1 MKRLLKQSNDGRTRA
16 FILFEVII
24 AVAMFTI
31 GVLVLGECV
40 QNCLAAE
47 VDKQNEVR
55 IRRILENRMSEI
67 QAGAVPLADEATE
80 DLKGMFKG
88 MTLTTTREPLE
99 FKNENEEELENL
111 FLVKTKVTWKTS
123 SGETDSRAIEF
134 YVSQR
139 R

>member
-1 MKRLLKQSNDGRTRA
+1 MNLHSSLRQKRAGA
-16 FILFEVII
+16 FVLMEVIL
-24 AVAMFTI
+24 AVAIFTI

-80 DLKGMFKG
+80 ELKGMFQG
-88 MTLTTTREPLE
+88 MTLTTTREAL
-99 FKNENEEELENL
+99 ELENENDERL
-111 FLVKTKVTWKTS
+111 DNLYLVKTQVTWKTQSGS
-123 SGETDSRAIEF
+123 SESRALEF